1 MRSFFLSA
9 LSLIGLCGNN
19 IVSAQSSADDLA
31 ATSDAIDTQL
41 PAAPAATP
49 NPYEGDLLTR
59 HYLSGDWNGRR
70 SQLAASGVTMDIFA
84 TQFYQGVTSGGLS
97 REFEYGG
104 KLDLLPNFDGQKL
117 GLWQGLSAN
126 AHVETRFGTT
136 TNAIAGTLLPSNAA
150 MAFPFDPDTTGVW
163 LTALKFNQALSE
175 HFVLF
180 AGKLNG
186 LDGYALKYSPGVAT
200 NLPGLGGFQS
210 TGLVFNPIA
219 ARGVPYSAAGAGA
232 AVIFGEGSTFG
243 VSVMDPAERS
253 DRGLDNLFN
262 GGATIASD
270 LVLRAKPMDLPLI
283 LDLGGVY
290 TTANYTSLDRS
301 VYVNLP
307 TITPGNLPVETDS
320 WALYASASQALWQ
333 SATDPNATWGL
344 FGGVGISDGN
354 PNPIRYYAS
363 GGLGGRRMSSARPL
377 DSYGIGYYYLGLSDQ
392 LKDLTKNVRPLRD
405 EYGAEVFYN
414 IAVTPSCR
422 LTPNFQVARPAVV
435 GVDMPIL
442 AGMRLQVIF

>member
-1 MRSFFLSA
+1 MRSFFWA
-9 LSLIGLCGNN
+9 LVIFSIYSNTT
-19 IVSAQSSADDLA
+19 VSAQSSSDEIVETQEAIESQSA
-31 ATSDAIDTQL
+31 TASVATS
-41 PAAPAATP
+41 
-49 NPYEGDLLTR
+49 NPYDGDLFTR
-59 HYLSGDWNGRR
+59 QYLSGDWNGRR
-70 SQLAASGVTMDIFA
+70 TKLAENGVTMDIFA

-136 TNAIAGTLLPSNAA
+136 TNAFSGTLLPSNAA
-150 MAFPFDPDTTGVW
+150 MAFPFDGDTTAVW
-163 LTALKFNQALSE
+163 LTALKLNQALSE
-175 HFVLF
+175 HVIVF

-219 ARGVPYSAAGAGA
+219 ARGVPYSAAGVGA
-232 AVIFGEGSTFG
+232 AFIFGEGSTLG
-243 VSVMDPAERS
+243 VSVLDPAERS

-262 GGATIASD
+262 GGATLATD
-270 LVLRAKPMDLPLI
+270 LVIRAKPMGLPAI
-283 LDLGGVY
+283 LDLGGIY

-301 VYVNLP
+301 VYLSLP
-307 TITPGNLPVETDS
+307 SITPGNLPVESES
-320 WALYASASQALWQ
+320 WALYASGSQALWQ
-333 SATDPNATWGL
+333 SSSDPTATWGL
-344 FGGVGISDGN
+344 FGGVGLSDGN

-363 GGLGGRRMSSARPL
+363 CGIGGRNMSSSRPL

-392 LKDLTKNVRPLRD
+392 FKDLTQNVRPLRD
-405 EYGAEVFYN
+405 ESGAELFYN
-414 IAVTPSCR
+414 IAVTPACR
-422 LTPNFQVARPAVV
+422 LTPNFQVARPALV
-435 GVDMPIL
+435 GVDSPIL
-442 AGMRLQVIF
+442 AGLRLQMIF